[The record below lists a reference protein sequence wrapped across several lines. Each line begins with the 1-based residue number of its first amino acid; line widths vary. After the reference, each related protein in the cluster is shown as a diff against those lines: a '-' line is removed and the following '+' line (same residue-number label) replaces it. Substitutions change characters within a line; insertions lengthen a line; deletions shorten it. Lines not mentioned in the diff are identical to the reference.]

1 MEATNTASDQ
11 LKKLDAVLDEYERSL
26 GIPEFNDEFHDG
38 SAKRYMALS
47 RGQIEKL
54 TPSECAEAALLLGSL
69 SFHMQ
74 RAYNREV
81 ARVNWAKQTLKS
93 TVSGREQS
101 YKGSWDSQF
110 NQAVREDGYECK
122 MLAIQKYAQQRAD
135 RLTYLASSIK
145 NISDIFLAV
154 QRTKA
159 MKHG

>member
-1 MEATNTASDQ
+1 MEAKNTASDQ
-11 LKKLDAVLDEYERSL
+11 LKKLDSVLDEYERSL
-26 GIPEFNDEFHDG
+26 GVPKFNDEFHDD

-47 RGQIEKL
+47 RAEIEKL

-81 ARVNWAKQTLKS
+81 ARVNWAKQTLRS
-93 TVSGREQS
+93 TVAGREQS
-101 YKGSWDSQF
+101 YRGSWESQF
-110 NQAVREDGYECK
+110 NQAVDEDGYARK
-122 MLAIQKYAQQRAD
+122 VMQIQKYAQQRAD

-145 NISDIFLAV
+145 NISEIFLAV
-154 QRTKA
+154 QRTKV

>member
-1 MEATNTASDQ
+1 
-11 LKKLDAVLDEYERSL
+11 
-26 GIPEFNDEFHDG
+26 
-38 SAKRYMALS
+38 MALS
-47 RGQIEKL
+47 RDQIEKL

-81 ARVNWAKQTLKS
+81 ARTNWAKQTLKV
-93 TVSGREQS
+93 TIAGREQS
-101 YKGSWDSQF
+101 YKGSWESQF
-110 NQAVREDGYECK
+110 NQAVKEDGHARK
-122 MLAIQKYAQQRAD
+122 VMQIQKYAQQRAD

-159 MKHG
+159 LKYA

>member
-1 MEATNTASDQ
+1 MEAKNTASDQ

-74 RAYNREV
+74 ISYNR
-81 ARVNWAKQTLKS
+81 RNPKIFDFTRIFPSIGYFCGRLSYWAENKKKYIVFKS
-93 TVSGREQS
+93 TLQVIL
-101 YKGSWDSQF
+101 
-110 NQAVREDGYECK
+110 CK
-122 MLAIQKYAQQRAD
+122 PFRQCI
-135 RLTYLASSIK
+135 
-145 NISDIFLAV
+145 DI
-154 QRTKA
+154 RS
-159 MKHG
+159 